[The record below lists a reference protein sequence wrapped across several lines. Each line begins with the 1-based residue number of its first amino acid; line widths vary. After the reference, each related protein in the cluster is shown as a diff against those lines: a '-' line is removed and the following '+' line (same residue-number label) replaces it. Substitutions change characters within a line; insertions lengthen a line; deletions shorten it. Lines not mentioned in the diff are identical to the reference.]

1 MSWSLYRILVT
12 KAIQIKNNMYGLYKI
27 NSIKQIMEVIYE
39 LTKKGNTT
47 VKCKF
52 LLISGTQDSGKR

>member
-1 MSWSLYRILVT
+1 
-12 KAIQIKNNMYGLYKI
+12 MYGLYKI